1 MTTDILP
8 ELSLSVFF
16 EFGIAIS
23 TIVAAFIFGS
33 WRQLLKKSNKSNIDW
48 GVHSQIHEFLTSL
61 RVTNFACRA
70 QIIQFHNGEYFVDG
84 VSMQK
89 MSTTH
94 ESLTTGIASD
104 AIQNSLITMY
114 SPLMEKLDRN
124 LPELHYV
131 TKEKPGYFRNT
142 LELANVYAYMILPLY
157 HGNGRSGFVIL
168 HWCDQT
174 RTENVAKYI
183 SVITDEFE
191 YYRNIIQ
198 TKLSQQLK
206 SKKNI
211 N

>member
-1 MTTDILP
+1 MDFIKEITLP
-8 ELSLSVFF
+8 IWAEM
-16 EFGIAIS
+16 GIAIS
-23 TIVAAFIFGS
+23 VMIGGFILGS
-33 WRQLLKKSNKSNIDW
+33 WRQLLKKSKKSNIDW

-61 RVTNFACRA
+61 RVINFACRA

-124 LPELHYV
+124 VPELHYV
-131 TKEKPGYFRNT
+131 SKEKPGYFRNT
-142 LELANVYAYMILPLY
+142 LELANVYAYMILPIY
-157 HGNGRSGFVIL
+157 HGNAKSGCVVL
-168 HWCDQT
+168 QWCDKT

-206 SKKNI
+206 DKK
-211 N
+211 

>member
-1 MTTDILP
+1 MDFIKEITLP
-8 ELSLSVFF
+8 IWAEM
-16 EFGIAIS
+16 GIAIS
-23 TIVAAFIFGS
+23 VMIGGFILGS
-33 WRQLLKKSNKSNIDW
+33 WRQLLKKSKKSNIDW
-48 GVHSQIHEFLTSL
+48 SVHSQIHEFLTSL

-142 LELANVYAYMILPLY
+142 LELANVYAYMTLPIY
-157 HGNGRSGFVIL
+157 HGNAKSGCVVL
-168 HWCDQT
+168 QWCDQT

-206 SKKNI
+206 DKK
-211 N
+211 